1 MTVRVGRPTGIGAS
15 VTFNR
20 SLPNGLSIPDGDFI
34 GVADNFAVG
43 QDLQIADLELQV
55 DSLTLTYVTSEYKQ
69 LVAFGLLILVLVLRP
84 TGLFGQRSARAD
96 ATAS

>member
-1 MTVRVGRPTGIGAS
+1 VVLGGLGSVAGALVG
-15 VTFNR
+15 
-20 SLPNGLSIPDGDFI
+20 GLVL
-34 GVADNFAVG
+34 GV
-43 QDLQIADLELQV
+43 V